1 MQIYALWNNKVS
13 TLKKTSLEVIGI
25 AVLTI
30 AATDCWVGCAQEC
43 HKDRWAINFLTTPP
57 SEILGFFAP
66 EAKHQQWVF
75 LAFERYVNF
84 SMATPARYSKC
95 NFQSMIFIKDL
106 GIQWWN
112 RSSVA
117 KKAKSNL
124 CEQWKV
130 SLIRLRY
137 SEPLEISDT
146 CDERDAKNG

>member
-1 MQIYALWNNKVS
+1 MKNIFISKLYKALLGNFQALLVSKSTNLGWCKFFLQIYALWNNKVS

-84 SMATPARYSKC
+84 SMATPA
-95 NFQSMIFIKDL
+95 
-106 GIQWWN
+106 
-112 RSSVA
+112 A
-117 KKAKSNL
+117 
-124 CEQWKV
+124 
-130 SLIRLRY
+130 
-137 SEPLEISDT
+137 T
-146 CDERDAKNG
+146 